1 MLSRLSRHKTITGT
15 HPAAIYQNVTLLSAQ
30 HATTQRR
37 ARPSAIILSR
47 CSTDNWRIA
56 KISRRTLP
64 KCSVTLRIPRSAVQ
78 IHILYCVDLLLH
90 ALSKFWLLECVNP
103 SVQAVADVQHRCR
116 GSGRKS
122 HFLCTSRRLGLESRR
137 EVRRRGRF
145 SAAGSRRPV
154 HFSTTGSQREVATAA
169 DPRRR
174 CPGAQKVTFETT
186 VPLRSLS

>member
-37 ARPSAIILSR
+37 ARPGSAIILSR

-64 KCSVTLRIPRSAVQ
+64 TCSVTPRIPRSAVQ

-103 SVQAVADVQHRCR
+103 SVQAVADVQHRCEEVDEKVTSFALPGAS
-116 GSGRKS
+116 GSKVAAKS
-122 HFLCTSRRLGLESRR
+122 
-137 EVRRRGRF
+137 
-145 SAAGSRRPV
+145 AGGAGFP
-154 HFSTTGSQREVATAA
+154 QREVAARFTFPPPEASGKSP
-169 DPRRR
+169 PRPI
-174 CPGAQKVTFETT
+174 PGADVRE
-186 VPLRSLS
+186 LRK